1 MFANRYISQNI
12 SYPEFIESRPN
23 AKLGIIVVIPCYRE
37 PNILQTLQSL
47 KECTAPSC
55 TVDVIVVIN
64 RSAVDNEEVIQIND
78 DTYFRIR
85 EWKEENDLSHI
96 HFHPIVPEP
105 FPKKYAGA
113 GLARKTG
120 MDEAIRRF
128 HVIGKNRGIIV
139 SLDADTTVDPNYLV
153 EIEKF
158 FCSNLK
164 HIGATIRFQHRID
177 PETMSSKQIEGIH
190 LYERY
195 LHYYKNALTY
205 TGYPFAI
212 FTIGSAFCCTA
223 EAYTKQGGMNKRQA
237 GEDFY
242 FLHKLSMLGPIGE
255 INSTCVYPLARLS
268 DRVPFGTGPV
278 LQRWI
283 NGEEDLNLTYNLQAF
298 NDLKILFDQTDQ
310 LFKITEVKYNSFLN
324 NLPAPMKDF
333 LTEGNFFEEL
343 KIVNQHSATI
353 ASFNKRFFQVF
364 NAFKILK
371 YINFSHLKF
380 YQKIDITVAE
390 NGLYLYKTD

>member
-37 PNILQTLQSL
+37 PDILQTLQSL
-47 KECTAPSC
+47 KECTVPSC
-55 TVDVIVVIN
+55 TVEVIVVIN
-64 RSAVDNEEVIQIND
+64 RSATDNEEVAKIND
-78 DTYFRIR
+78 NTYFRIR
-85 EWKEENDLSHI
+85 AWKEENDSTHI
-96 HFHPIVPEP
+96 HFHTVVPEA
-105 FPKKYAGA
+105 FPPKYAGA

-120 MDEAIRRF
+120 MDEATRRF
-128 HVIGKNRGIIV
+128 HGIGKNRGIIV
-139 SLDADTTVDPNYLV
+139 SLDADTTVEPNYFV

-158 FCSNLK
+158 FSSNQK
-164 HIGATIRFQHRID
+164 HIGATIRFQHRIH
-177 PETMSSKQIEGIH
+177 PGTMSSKQIEGIH

-195 LHYYKNALTY
+195 LHYYKNALVY

-223 EAYTKQGGMNKRQA
+223 EAYTKQGGMNKKQA

-242 FLHKLSMLGPIGE
+242 FLHKLSQLGPIGE
-255 INSTCVYPLARLS
+255 INPTCVYPLARLS

-283 NGEEDLNLTYNLQAF
+283 NGEEDLNLTYNFEAF

-310 LFKITEVKYNSFLN
+310 LFKTTEVEYNSFLN
-324 NLPAPMKDF
+324 NLPVPMKDF

-390 NGLYLYKTD
+390 NNLYLYKTD